1 MVTAAL
7 LAFEGVVPH
16 DVKPGPYIEV
26 RDAGGEEEVRFSE
39 VLDRLDPHMREQVSE
54 RFSTLAS

>member
-16 DVKPGPYIEV
+16 DVKPSPYIEV

-39 VLDRLDPHMREQVSE
+39 VLIG
-54 RFSTLAS
+54 STRT